1 MPRPSPSPDR
11 EPNEMSPRASAIRLK
26 DLTTV
31 KPVDDSEDRIFEE
44 VELLKQEL
52 ARARAGHESGLMRL
66 LSARVTMNSTFQF
79 CGLCDAEGINWESN
93 ETSIRAAGVKRSDV
107 HGVPFWEC
115 RWWRG

>member
-1 MPRPSPSPDR
+1 
-11 EPNEMSPRASAIRLK
+11 MSPRASYTRLK

-66 LSARVTMNSTFQF
+66 LSARVTMNR
-79 CGLCDAEGINWESN
+79 E
-93 ETSIRAAGVKRSDV
+93 
-107 HGVPFWEC
+107 
-115 RWWRG
+115 